1 MISALQKDAEIKM
14 LERQINP
21 HFLFNTLEI
30 INSLIL
36 SKKEKKAVK
45 VCETLGQLYR
55 YNLKQNKWI
64 TLKEELEYTK
74 QYLLIMKYKINDF
87 SYFDDVDE
95 RLMEAPFMKAI
106 LQPLVENS
114 IKHGF
119 QRKNQECCISI
130 IIHLKNEKIH
140 IEVMDNG
147 SGMEAVQQQLLSE
160 EIQNIYEHP
169 MKRLPETGHVG
180 IKNVVQRLYLEYGDA
195 FDVKIISNAGYGTR
209 IEMEIPLE
217 RAGGE
222 EEVYV

>member
-1 MISALQKDAEIKM
+1 M
-14 LERQINP
+14 
-21 HFLFNTLEI
+21 
-30 INSLIL
+30 
-36 SKKEKKAVK
+36 K

-114 IKHGF
+114 VKHGF

-147 SGMEAVQQQLLSE
+147 SGMETVQQQLLSE